1 MTRALFQICIAT
13 LMVTWA
19 CVAGAHMPHDVVT
32 TVAVGEDDRIVLQ
45 YEFRRRPMMVI
56 SDDDGDTWA
65 FRAPEMSQELLTDL
79 RFADGTTLYAA
90 DGVSIAAAVSEDGGL
105 TWTWTASP
113 DGTAVVRVAPAYG
126 ASPVVLAATELD
138 VHRSDDAGDSWESL
152 GALPASAVRDLAVSP
167 GYPDD
172 PFVAVLTEDH
182 GLLLTHDDG
191 ETWDSVV
198 LPSAPSFA
206 LALSP
211 TFDVD
216 DALWVATQG
225 GIVLASDDRGA
236 TFETLDVDVEGF
248 AGDVHDLVA
257 LDVDR
262 LLAVSGQMAALCS
275 DDAGLT
281 WALCDDGITE
291 KSVHQQGSW
300 GHYRW
305 VDGVGDTAAVAAW
318 EGLMTSRDGG
328 TSWEETC
335 YLLPHYT
342 RTVAFSPR
350 YPDDPSLWIGSYGSG
365 LIVTQ
370 DGGETWEVR
379 GDDQHAGHVQA
390 VAMAPSFPDEP
401 VIFAVADRTLW
412 RSLDGGESFDP
423 VDLGEIASLHRVVF
437 SLDFSEYGIAYALG
451 ASSDDSTW
459 YGARTVDGG
468 ETWQTVWAGEE
479 ADAPKIT
486 HVLRSADP
494 DSHAIYAAQTE
505 PTAVLRS
512 DSFGDHWDTVREFP
526 DDELAAVFALPG
538 DGDDRLLAVTGRGE
552 VWQGSPAGD
561 DWAVITELGTG
572 ALLGASGGGAN
583 PDFDGA
589 VLYVATDPP
598 GIVRSFDGGSTWEVL
613 PSDLRTTINTMAF
626 PRHHPDDPTVVVG
639 THFGTLATCDDGETW
654 HLLDRLLRLEDD
666 SCPVKFTGDGWSTSH
681 GSGTGSTA
689 TRSSTAGDAAQ
700 VRFTGR
706 RVRVLVA
713 DSEAAGTA
721 RVYADGDLVGE
732 AQLSRSGGCSPV
744 TAFEHEFA
752 ADGAHTLALE
762 VVGDGEVVIDAIEVE
777 RDEIRNGADVIFAAD
792 ARCLAAGDGCSGAS
806 CAHHTPLATPALLL
820 AGLLVALAVRR
831 R

>member
-305 VDGVGDTAAVAAW
+305 VDGVGDTAAVAACASLPW
-318 EGLMTSRDGG
+318 KPMSSRWSTMRSGCQGDGRGAKFCGRSDRALPASDAASAATSVWASWRMGLMI
-328 TSWEETC
+328 
-335 YLLPHYT
+335 
-342 RTVAFSPR
+342 
-350 YPDDPSLWIGSYGSG
+350 SLQPLWALRVGFYGFMG
-365 LIVTQ
+365 
-370 DGGETWEVR
+370 
-379 GDDQHAGHVQA
+379 
-390 VAMAPSFPDEP
+390 
-401 VIFAVADRTLW
+401 
-412 RSLDGGESFDP
+412 
-423 VDLGEIASLHRVVF
+423 
-437 SLDFSEYGIAYALG
+437 
-451 ASSDDSTW
+451 
-459 YGARTVDGG
+459 
-468 ETWQTVWAGEE
+468 
-479 ADAPKIT
+479 
-486 HVLRSADP
+486 
-494 DSHAIYAAQTE
+494 
-505 PTAVLRS
+505 
-512 DSFGDHWDTVREFP
+512 
-526 DDELAAVFALPG
+526 
-538 DGDDRLLAVTGRGE
+538 
-552 VWQGSPAGD
+552 QGSA
-561 DWAVITELGTG
+561 E
-572 ALLGASGGGAN
+572 AS
-583 PDFDGA
+583 
-589 VLYVATDPP
+589 VAKAH
-598 GIVRSFDGGSTWEVL
+598 I
-613 PSDLRTTINTMAF
+613 
-626 PRHHPDDPTVVVG
+626 
-639 THFGTLATCDDGETW
+639 
-654 HLLDRLLRLEDD
+654 DR
-666 SCPVKFTGDGWSTSH
+666 
-681 GSGTGSTA
+681 
-689 TRSSTAGDAAQ
+689 
-700 VRFTGR
+700 
-706 RVRVLVA
+706 
-713 DSEAAGTA
+713 
-721 RVYADGDLVGE
+721 
-732 AQLSRSGGCSPV
+732 
-744 TAFEHEFA
+744 
-752 ADGAHTLALE
+752 
-762 VVGDGEVVIDAIEVE
+762 
-777 RDEIRNGADVIFAAD
+777 
-792 ARCLAAGDGCSGAS
+792 
-806 CAHHTPLATPALLL
+806 
-820 AGLLVALAVRR
+820 
-831 R
+831 